1 MSREIEAYLQQIER
15 NLFTCPKKKR
25 VAFLRDFRGSLNAY
39 IEEHPAASVQ
49 ELQGMFGSPEEIAEA
64 FLQSEQFDTSKNVF
78 SSKKRISRIV
88 LIAVCTLVA
97 AALIYGA
104 IYIVDT
110 HRYAYGSWVET
121 PAEGGLPTPEPD
133 AISTY

>member
-1 MSREIEAYLQQIER
+1 MSREVEAYLQRIEQ

-49 ELQGMFGSPEEIAEA
+49 ELQGVFGSPEEIAEA
-64 FLQSEQFDTSKNVF
+64 FLQSEQFATSKTVY
-78 SSKKRISRIV
+78 SSQKRISRIV

-97 AALIYGA
+97 TALIYGA
-104 IYIVDT
+104 IHIVDVYSYT
-110 HRYAYGSWVET
+110 HGYWEDF
-121 PAEGGLPTPEPD
+121 PAEEGEAVPHPD
-133 AISTY
+133 AIATY

>member
-1 MSREIEAYLQQIER
+1 MSREVEAYLQRIEQ

-39 IEEHPAASVQ
+39 MEEHPAASVQ
-49 ELQGMFGSPEEIAEA
+49 ELQGTFGSPEEIAEA
-64 FLQSEQFDTSKNVF
+64 FLHSEQFDTSKNVF

-104 IYIVDT
+104 IYIVET
-110 HRYAYGSWVET
+110 HGYAHGQWVET
-121 PAEGGLPTPEPD
+121 PAEDGHSTPISD
-133 AISTY
+133 AIYTY